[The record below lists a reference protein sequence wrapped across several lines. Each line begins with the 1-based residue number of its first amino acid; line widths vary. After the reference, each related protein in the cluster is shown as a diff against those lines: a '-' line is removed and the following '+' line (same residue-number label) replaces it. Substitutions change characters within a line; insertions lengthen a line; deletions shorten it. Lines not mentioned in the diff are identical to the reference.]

1 MTDQRIAG
9 YAELL
14 HLRGR
19 HFRPGTAVLITDSD
33 VIEHQWREI
42 LRDGLPTLEVQPVA
56 SVPACNVL
64 RIRNEPPHNLIA
76 IRGLEVIALLT
87 RQTSLPWLEFIR
99 QAKPAEVVEVTGPMA
114 YRTARACA
122 EKYLMECLEVVTE

>member
-19 HFRPGTAVLITDSD
+19 NFRPDTAVLITDSD
-33 VIEHQWREI
+33 VIECQWREI
-42 LRDGLPTLEVQPVA
+42 LRDGLPTLEVQAVA

-64 RIRNEPPHNLIA
+64 RIRDEPPHNLVA
-76 IRGLEVIALLT
+76 IRGLEVIALLA
-87 RQTSLPWLEFIR
+87 RSTSLPWLEMIR

-114 YRTARACA
+114 YRTARICA
-122 EKYLMECLEVVTE
+122 EKYLLDFLEAVIE